1 MKWRVL
7 CLFEEGHCGHA
18 LLKVPIYFTELVAV
32 IFAWKIFCWMH
43 GSTCSHSIYYLW
55 WIYFFQNIICC
66 KTKYFFKN
74 TSYSRLY
81 FKVVSYCI
89 WRGELRLVIHF
100 INWVLLEDQV
110 EPFILS
116 CGVIFS
122 MEQLQP
128 SIPSRVIWNKVF
140 KSGLSK
146 FCTKQPLKNLKG
158 YGLLNEITSLP
169 KNILVFLKIYL
180 VHSWILCLIWNS

>member
-1 MKWRVL
+1 MREKYFIE
-7 CLFEEGHCGHA
+7 CTEA
-18 LLKVPIYFTELVAV
+18 LAAIPFITYGEY
-32 IFAWKIFCWMH
+32 IFFKTSFAA
-43 GSTCSHSIYYLW
+43 
-55 WIYFFQNIICC
+55 

-74 TSYSRLY
+74 TSCSRLF

-146 FCTKQPLKNLKG
+146 FCAKQPLKNLKG
-158 YGLLNEITSLP
+158 YVMMICRAEGGYDNMRDT
-169 KNILVFLKIYL
+169 KIEEC
-180 VHSWILCLIWNS
+180 WQNDEKQ